1 MADGI
6 VRYIIELTDKTKAGI
21 ASATRGARTLE
32 RQTDEAAE
40 AVDHLG
46 DESAQTGRQVAT
58 MGRQASKASTGTAAL
73 GKGARGAT
81 SRLAAAKSAAAS
93 FGAALAALGLARV
106 AAEFVGL
113 SQQVADYRNDIGD
126 AATRSGLA
134 AETIQGLRLAAEGA
148 GLTFEALAPGLD
160 QFAARLSQAST
171 GTGRT
176 AEAFAALGVA
186 VTDADGGLR
195 NADDVFRET
204 VAALNA
210 MEPGA
215 QRSAL
220 AVEALGRSGGKLL
233 QALSGGELDNFVEQ
247 ARLFGIDIGPRA
259 AQEAGNWQRA
269 SADLALVLRG
279 LKGDIVDAFGVG
291 AEELYRFTDVLVV
304 TVEAVRVYAERLP
317 AVFQAVAD
325 AIGEAF
331 AVLPTQFDRII
342 ARLEALGTVASALVE
357 GDLNAIG
364 EAVRGAEAG
373 IGAADAAFDQ
383 QARARDASFARVS
396 ELLEAAS
403 EAAAAA
409 GGAIL
414 LARQDTRAGAATPGG
429 GGVGLPPAAAGA
441 SAAAQAAAG
450 GTTTL
455 SRADLAAV
463 AAAAAGGVQTI
474 GRGAGGAVDPGAAA
488 ANREFLEDALRETR
502 MAIATSVQNAAG
514 ISQSALSGNVGGALA
529 QTGRA
534 LGGSAVAS
542 LGAAGAVIGAVQFI
556 GEQGADGIRSTLD
569 GLKDSLLA
577 GIKELP
583 ELIGEVLPDFAVAL
597 VRDLIPAL
605 IKASPK
611 IWRALIIELPLALAE
626 AIVDAL
632 TPGGGPATGRV
643 SASTR
648 EELEE
653 VQDFLTSGTSVGSD
667 ELLALAGEEQDR
679 QAGRQAGRAT
689 AAGRSGYGRAEDRLA
704 MSSTRPRRRPSVPV
718 AANPFDEFS
727 RQFSVQAGDYGRY
740 SSRIGGVS

>member
-1 MADGI
+1 MADGT
-6 VRYIIELTDKTKAGI
+6 VRYIIELTDKTKAGT

-32 RQTDEAAE
+32 RQTDEAAK
-40 AVDHLG
+40 AVNHLG

-58 MGRQASKASTGTAAL
+58 MGRQASKASAGTAAL
-73 GKGARGAT
+73 GKGAEGTT

-93 FGAALAALGLARV
+93 FGAALAALGLASV
-106 AAEFVGL
+106 AAEFIGL
-113 SQQVADYRNDIGD
+113 SQEVADFRNDIGD
-126 AATRSGLA
+126 AATRSALA
-134 AETIQGLRLAAEGA
+134 ADTIQGLRLAAEGA
-148 GLTFEALAPGLD
+148 GLAFDELAPGLD
-160 QFAARLSQAST
+160 QFAVRLSEASS
-171 GTGRT
+171 GTGGI

-186 VTDADGGLR
+186 VTNADGSLR
-195 NADDVFRET
+195 SADAVFREA
-204 VAALNA
+204 VNALNA

-220 AVEALGRSGGKLL
+220 AVAALGESGVKLL

-291 AEELYRFTDVLVV
+291 SEELYRFTDVLVV
-304 TVEAVRVYAERLP
+304 FAENVRVYAERLP
-317 AVFQAVAD
+317 AVFRAVAD

-342 ARLEALGTVASALVE
+342 ARLEAVGTVASALVE

-373 IGAADAAFDQ
+373 IGAADAAFNE
-383 QARARDASFARVS
+383 QAQARDASFARVS

-414 LARQDTRAGAATPGG
+414 LARRDTRAGAATPGG
-429 GGVGLPPAAAGA
+429 GGVGLPPAAAAA
-441 SAAAQAAAG
+441 SAAAQADAG

-455 SRADLAAV
+455 SRGDLAAV

-488 ANREFLEDALRETR
+488 ANREFLAAALRETR
-502 MAIATSVQNAAG
+502 IAIATSVQNAAG
-514 ISQSALSGNVGGALA
+514 IAQNALSGNLGGALA

-534 LGGSAVAS
+534 LGGSAAAS
-542 LGAAGAVIGAVQFI
+542 LGAAGAVVGGLQFI
-556 GEQGADGIRSTLD
+556 GQQGADGIRNTLD

-577 GIKELP
+577 ALKELP

-611 IWRALIIELPLALAE
+611 ILRALIVELPLALAE

-632 TPGGGPATGRV
+632 TPGRGPATGRV

-653 VQDFLTSGTSVGSD
+653 VQDFLTSGTTAGAD

-689 AAGRSGYGRAEDRLA
+689 AAGRSAFGRAEDRLA

-727 RQFSVQAGDYGRY
+727 RQFSVQAGNYGRY